1 MPERKVSAPGQTSH
15 SPRSFPPPSPQTTC
29 LPGSP
34 PPARTSPPGPGEDER
49 EVSCYKSIFIS
60 QNPLGLSGGAY
71 SWRPQARAPSSPS
84 DPRAFQS
91 SPKGRGEASNK
102 ATAEPGP
109 ALLSCQRAGRGP
121 GAAFSATSPPLTSA
135 RPPARRLPRQLPVPP
150 ESRGLLGSELRAD
163 SPRTPAP
170 GPTSAAGKNQSGGR
184 GRAGL
189 PEWLLRPR
197 GQPRRTSVGGLNK
210 GGEGGVCAAHL
221 PLVETDEEC
230 ARKGTKP
237 LVNLVEFVLIR
248 ALMAVTG

>member
-1 MPERKVSAPGQTSH
+1 MLQEYFHLSE
-15 SPRSFPPPSPQTTC
+15 PS
-29 LPGSP
+29 
-34 PPARTSPPGPGEDER
+34 R
-49 EVSCYKSIFIS
+49 II
-60 QNPLGLSGGAY
+60 SGGAY

-135 RPPARRLPRQLPVPP
+135 RPPARHLPRQLPVPP

-230 ARKGTKP
+230 ARKGEGIPSSPPSPTSHGGSSFCILDLPWTGTKP